1 MGVVAVAL
9 NDTGGALRTV
19 FANPGLRRLNLAFGG
34 SLIGD
39 WAYATAIAVWAY
51 GLGGAELVALWAVIR
66 MLLMAVVTP
75 FTATLADRHD
85 RKMLMV
91 TSDLLR
97 MVLITAAALLI
108 WADLPVLVFVLAGTA
123 SVVGTPFRPALRA
136 LLPSLVSRPEELT
149 AANGTSSTLESLSFF
164 AGPALAG
171 LLLATTSVP
180 VVLLFDAV
188 TFAWSALLISG
199 IRPEFPAEAEPVAE
213 GEEGAADAD
222 EPAEAG
228 FLRDTLEGFTYM
240 ARHADLRVLLVLCC
254 TQTIV
259 AGASAVFVV
268 SIAFDLVD
276 LGAQGVGYLDS
287 VLGLGALLGGFIALS
302 RASRNRLGGD
312 FATGVVLWS
321 APLVL
326 VAIWPSVGVALLVM
340 AILGVA
346 NPLVDVNLD
355 TMLQRLTPDRLLG
368 RGFGTLESAYI
379 GSMALGAALMPLLLK
394 LVGLR
399 WALAIIGIGV
409 ALSVVPALPRLL
421 RLDQTLRAPA
431 TLPLLQAIP
440 MFAPLA
446 STTLEGLARQLT
458 PVRVAAGSPVFLEG
472 DVGDAFYVIE
482 SGEVR
487 IGHGP
492 ATLRTEVA
500 GDYFGEIALL
510 RGVRRTADAI
520 AVVDTVLQ
528 KLDRTAFLDAIT
540 GDNEAVNAAE
550 SVVSRRLLTG

>member
-1 MGVVAVAL
+1 MGVVAAAL

-34 SLIGD
+34 SMIGD
-39 WAYATAIAVWAY
+39 WAYVTAIAVWAY

-66 MLLMAVVTP
+66 MLLRAVVTP

-85 RKMLMV
+85 RKLLMV

-97 MVLITAAALLI
+97 MVLITGAALLI

-123 SVVGTPFRPALRA
+123 SVVGTPFLPAMRA
-136 LLPSLVSRPEELT
+136 MLPSLVSRPEELT
-149 AANGTSSTLESLSFF
+149 SANGTSSALESLSFF
-164 AGPALAG
+164 AGPALAA
-171 LLLATTSVP
+171 LLLTTTSAP
-180 VVLLFDAV
+180 VVLLFNAA
-188 TFAWSALLISG
+188 TFAWSALLISR
-199 IRPEFPAEAEPVAE
+199 IRPAFPADATSGTE
-213 GEEGAADAD
+213 GDDAD
-222 EPAEAG
+222 EPADAG

-240 ARHADLRVLLVLCC
+240 LRHADLRVLLVLCC

-259 AGASAVFVV
+259 AGASGVFVV

-276 LGAQGVGYLDS
+276 LGAPGVGFLES
-287 VLGLGALLGGFIALS
+287 ALGLGALLGGFIALS
-302 RASRNRLGGD
+302 RASKNRLGGD

-340 AILGVA
+340 AILGLA

-368 RGFGTLESAYI
+368 RVFGTLESAYI
-379 GSMALGAALMPLLLK
+379 ASMALGAGLMPLLLK

-399 WALAIIGIGV
+399 WALAVIGVGV

-421 RLDQTLRAPA
+421 RLDETLRAPA
-431 TLPLLQAIP
+431 ALPLLQAIP

-458 PVRVAAGSPVFLEG
+458 QVRVAAGSPVFLEG
-472 DVGDAFYVIE
+472 DIGDAFYVIE

-520 AVVDTVLQ
+520 AVEDTVLQ
-528 KLDRTAFLDAIT
+528 KLDRTAFLEAVT
-540 GDNEAVNAAE
+540 GDNDAVSAAE